1 MSAPASYNP
10 PRQAAPAPPANP
22 LEIDLVYNVSRCGT
36 CSFFWP
42 SDPNRQT
49 YGPYP
54 GFDFATNTPATADGS
69 GNPSTYPWL
78 EGVTGSPCFP
88 NAEVMDGCR
97 KAPIMTIGIN
107 PNLTAFAPGR
117 MGAAWAYPS
126 FSSAAGTDL
135 FAKTA
140 YYYRYRSV
148 YQERFDLGF
157 MEKYLVKAGQV
168 VAPKS
173 GVVVDAQRPSDS
185 PTYSVK
191 VRYDGDTAD
200 TVLTLAEA
208 AGQPR
213 YVLLFDPEAPNNRFA
228 KGAVIAAKLD
238 VPAGDKVEV
247 YQQQISYYEQFVPV
261 LQGFETFLAAHG
273 HAGANLRVG
282 EDVGQ
287 LDMVACASPH
297 WGPPFLGNSS
307 AAVNTVI
314 SNCVSKN
321 AWAIKQLVQT
331 RPAVLFLVGEASY
344 DMFKAS
350 FGALIKPPLP
360 ETPADGAFTLLSQT
374 VDPKQPRNIVFSTVI
389 GGTSYTLTT
398 RLVISPHFS
407 YYENFLP
414 QFRLDPAGWLAFE
427 KKFPAC
433 VTFLR
438 GDSRISYSGAEEGG
452 FAAYTINRDPAG
464 VLAALKATYAD
475 ALAVLNTGF
484 YDAHQ
489 MMAGVLAGL
498 YTDGTLAYTEPSGGK
513 PGYLSRSQGSCSF
526 CVNDRWT
533 FPLGCPYG
541 KTTEAAPPNG
551 FLESV
556 ASAMVKAGHP

>member
-1 MSAPASYNP
+1 MSSAASYDP
-10 PRQAAPAPPANP
+10 PRQATPAAPAHP
-22 LEIDLVYNVSRCGT
+22 LEIDLVYNVTRCGT

-42 SDPNRQT
+42 TDPGRQT

-54 GFDFATNTPATADGS
+54 GFDFPSNTPATAEDS
-69 GNPSTYPWL
+69 GNPSSFPWL

-88 NAEVMDGCR
+88 NPEVMDGCR

-126 FSSAAGTDL
+126 FSSANGTDVY
-135 FAKTA
+135 AKTA

-173 GVVVDAQRPSDS
+173 GVVVDAERPSDS
-185 PTYSVK
+185 PSFNVK
-191 VRYDGDTAD
+191 VRYDGDAAD
-200 TVLTLAEA
+200 TVLTLAEV

-213 YVLLFDPEAPNNRFA
+213 YVLLFDPEAPDNRFA
-228 KGAVIAAKLD
+228 KGAVIAAKLN
-238 VPAGDKVEV
+238 VPAGEKVEV

-261 LQGFETFLAAHG
+261 LQSFETFLAAHG
-273 HAGANLRVG
+273 HPQANLRVG

-297 WGPPFLGNSS
+297 WGPPFLGNTS
-307 AAVNTVI
+307 AAEATVV

-331 RPAVLFLVGEASY
+331 RPAVLFLVGESSY
-344 DMFKAS
+344 DMFNES
-350 FGALIKPPLP
+350 FGALITPALP
-360 ETPADGAFTLLSQT
+360 GRPADGAFTLLSQT
-374 VDPKQPRNIVFSTVI
+374 SDPKQPRHIEFSTVI
-389 GGTSYTLTT
+389 DGTSYSLST

-414 QFRLDPAGWLAFE
+414 QFRMDPAGWDSFE
-427 KKFPAC
+427 KNFPAC
-433 VTFLR
+433 MKFLR
-438 GDSRISYSGAEEGG
+438 GDGRVSYTPPQDGT
-452 FAAYTINRDPAG
+452 FAAYMIENDATA
-464 VLAALKATYAD
+464 VLAALKAAYAP
-475 ALAVLNTGF
+475 ALAALNLCF

-498 YTDGTLAYTEPSGGK
+498 YSAGTLGYTAPAGGK
-513 PGYLSRSQGSCSF
+513 PGYLSRALGPCSF
-526 CVNDRWT
+526 CVNDQWK

-541 KTTEAAPPNG
+541 KPEEAPLPNG
-551 FLESV
+551 FLEKV
-556 ASAMVKAGHP
+556 AAAMVKAGKP